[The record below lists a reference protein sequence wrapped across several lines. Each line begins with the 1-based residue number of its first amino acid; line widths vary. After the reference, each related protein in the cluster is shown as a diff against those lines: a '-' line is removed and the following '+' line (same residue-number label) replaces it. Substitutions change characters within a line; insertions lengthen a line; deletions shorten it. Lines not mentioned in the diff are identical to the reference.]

1 MKLVT
6 GYFVLN
12 ETSYQHVKIVCGREP
27 KQDKRESIETCIT
40 SVMCHNTRER
50 ERFRIMEKS
59 NTKKSGNTP
68 KLSRKGTKKSNRI
81 TKLFSKAFSSQ
92 KLSSE
97 KDDKS
102 HDNKVNALFS
112 NYSTLYQINYINL
125 SHYLSTVISFIP
137 ICADYSTK

>member
-1 MKLVT
+1 
-6 GYFVLN
+6 
-12 ETSYQHVKIVCGREP
+12 
-27 KQDKRESIETCIT
+27 
-40 SVMCHNTRER
+40 
-50 ERFRIMEKS
+50 MEKS
-59 NTKKSGNTP
+59 KTKNSGNTP

-102 HDNKVNALFS
+102 HDNKVNASFS
-112 NYSTLYQINYINL
+112 YYSTLYQIKYFHFNL
-125 SHYLSTVISFIP
+125 SHCLLVVISFIP